1 MAQDNNGSPGIR
13 EQIMKWKNHQV
24 VGYAL
29 AYAVTGD
36 LLLSLISL
44 PMSVLP
50 DAIEGVPKLKFL
62 KHRGW
67 SHNVLLWGAFCLIA
81 YFAFPS
87 HRTLVTAAIIGLASH
102 FLCDCLTMSGMPIWK
117 NKALKLKLFVT
128 GSVAEYIIA
137 YGTLAA
143 AFCYRQFYRG
153 QSQMPS
159 MENALEEVKQ
169 IFYVLTQPHFASWL
183 ISVLPYNLIAC
194 TALVVA
200 VWMIV
205 FRELFTFGAGIIIMA
220 IVLFFVGQSMT

>member
-1 MAQDNNGSPGIR
+1 MAQDNNGSAGIW

-29 AYAVTGD
+29 AYAVTGN

-67 SHNVLLWGAFCLIA
+67 SHNVLLWGALSLMA
-81 YFAFPS
+81 YFAFPP
-87 HRTLVTAAIIGLASH
+87 HRPLVTAAIIGVASH
-102 FLCDCLTMSGMPIWK
+102 FLCDGLTMSGIPIWK
-117 NKALKLKLFVT
+117 NKALTLKLFVT

-153 QSQMPS
+153 QSQIPS

-205 FRELFTFGAGIIIMA
+205 FRELFTFGVGIIIMA

>member
-1 MAQDNNGSPGIR
+1 MAQDNNGSAGIR

-36 LLLSLISL
+36 LLLSLTSL

-50 DAIEGVPKLKFL
+50 DAIEGVPKLKFV

-67 SHNVLLWGAFCLIA
+67 SHNVLLWGALGLIA
-81 YFAFPS
+81 YFAFPP
-87 HRTLVTAAIIGLASH
+87 HRTLVTAAIMGLASH
-102 FLCDCLTMSGMPIWK
+102 FLCDCLTMSGTPIWK
-117 NKALKLKLFVT
+117 NRVLKLKLLVT
-128 GSVAEYIIA
+128 GAVAEYVIA

-143 AFCYRQFYRG
+143 VFCYRQFYLR
-153 QSQMPS
+153 QPQIPS
-159 MENALEEVKQ
+159 MENALEDVKQ

-194 TALVVA
+194 TTLVVA

-205 FRELFTFGAGIIIMA
+205 FRELFTFGTGIIIMA

>member
-1 MAQDNNGSPGIR
+1 
-13 EQIMKWKNHQV
+13 MKWKNHQV

-29 AYAVTGD
+29 AYGLTGN
-36 LLLSLISL
+36 LLLSLVSL

-67 SHNVLLWGAFCLIA
+67 SHNILLWGALSLLA
-81 YFAFPS
+81 YLAFPS
-87 HRTLVTAAIIGLASH
+87 HRPLVTAAIIGVISH
-102 FLCDCLTMSGMPIWK
+102 FLCDCLTMSGIPVWK
-117 NKALKLKLFVT
+117 NKTAKLGIFQT
-128 GSVAEYIIA
+128 GSAAEYIVA
-137 YGTLAA
+137 CGALAA
-143 AFCYRQFYRG
+143 AFCYRNLYLGDPQVY
-153 QSQMPS
+153 SL
-159 MENALEEVKQ
+159 EYALEEVKQ

-194 TALVVA
+194 TALVAA